1 MTNRLALTASVIML
15 IAISD
20 AAIAHSPK
28 KRTQWPAASAAQ
40 AAYYS
45 SFDYAA
51 PWPATGPNVRRYRG
65 GPKIDY

>member
-15 IAISD
+15 IATSG
-20 AAIAHSPK
+20 AAVADSPK
-28 KRTQWPAASAAQ
+28 KRTQWSTATIAR

-45 SFDYAA
+45 YSFD
-51 PWPATGPNVRRYRG
+51 WVSSPATTPNVRRYRG